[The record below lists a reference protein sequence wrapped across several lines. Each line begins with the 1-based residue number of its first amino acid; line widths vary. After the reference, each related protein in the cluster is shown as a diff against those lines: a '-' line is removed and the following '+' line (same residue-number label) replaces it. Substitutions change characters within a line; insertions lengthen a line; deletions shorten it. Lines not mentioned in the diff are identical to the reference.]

1 MSTRSAVMRCQR
13 GLTLIELM
21 IAMVIGM
28 LLLTVIATVMITSES
43 SRRTTTSLND
53 ISQSG
58 GYAVFMLD
66 TWIRGAGSG
75 FAQTAARAYGC
86 PLLVTKS
93 GTKILPR
100 SEPLPAPFA
109 GLATT
114 VRLAP
119 VLIAA
124 GGTTPGA
131 SGQASDVLY
140 VMEGAAGGAE
150 TYSPVQ
156 AAPGADA
163 LTLKNTQGYTG
174 NDMVL
179 LVDQLTA
186 GSNTDTCVID
196 QVASGFT
203 GSEATSL
210 RLSGTYHAG
219 GSTLTGMTDATVVT
233 DLGNITNSNPPR
245 FNVIGVGDNNVLYA
259 YDLLQ
264 TGDSPLQ
271 SLADGVF
278 ELHALYGVDTDDD
291 EKINTWIS
299 PEAGGDYAY
308 EALTAGT
315 STAASRLQH
324 IKAVRIGLILRTAL
338 REKPGADD
346 KPTTHTPDSITLF
359 GDLDSSL
366 QYTRSFTLAEKQ
378 YRYRSVEVSIPVRNN
393 LML

>member
-1 MSTRSAVMRCQR
+1 MSRRSFVTRGQH

-21 IAMVIGM
+21 VAMVIGM

-43 SRRTTTSLND
+43 NRRTTTSLND

-58 GYAVFMLD
+58 GYAIFMLD

-86 PLLVTKS
+86 PLSVTKS
-93 GTKILPR
+93 GTTILPR
-100 SEPLPAPFA
+100 AEALPAPFA

-124 GGTTPGA
+124 GATTPGA

-156 AAPGADA
+156 AAPGSDA
-163 LTLKNTQGYTG
+163 LTLKNTQGYAG
-174 NDMVL
+174 NDLVL
-179 LVDQLTA
+179 LVDQLTS
-186 GSNTDTCVID
+186 GSQTDTCVID
-196 QVASGFT
+196 QVAANFT

-210 RLSGTYHAG
+210 PLSGTYHAG

-233 DLGNITNSNPPR
+233 DLGNISNSNPPR

-291 EKINTWIS
+291 EKINTWVS
-299 PEAGGDYAY
+299 PADGDYAY
-308 EALTAGT
+308 TALIAGT

-324 IKAVRIGLILRTAL
+324 IKAVRIGLILRTNL
-338 REKPGADD
+338 SEKPGADD
-346 KPTTHTPDSITLF
+346 KPGTHTPDSITLF
-359 GDLDSSL
+359 RDLDSSL
-366 QYTRSFTLAEKQ
+366 QYTRRFTTTEKQ